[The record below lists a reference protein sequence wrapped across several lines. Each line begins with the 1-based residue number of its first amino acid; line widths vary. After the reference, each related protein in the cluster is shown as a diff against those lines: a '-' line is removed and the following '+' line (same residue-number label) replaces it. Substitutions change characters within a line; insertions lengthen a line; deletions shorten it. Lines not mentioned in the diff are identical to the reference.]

1 MPAHLHLF
9 GLVHLL
15 ILAAVP
21 LLAALLV
28 AVQRV
33 LPPGSRALR
42 IALAILLFLTSAAY
56 YGYLALHGNK
66 MFPDHLP
73 LELCDFSLWLLIPV
87 LLTLK
92 PAIFDLA
99 YYYALAGATM
109 SLLTP
114 DLVEPFPVFLTVQY
128 FADHGLIVATVL
140 YLVWT
145 RQARPRPGS
154 IFKSMLALNIFAAL
168 DLTFD
173 FIFKTDYMFLRAKPE
188 TVSLLTFLGPWPWY
202 IVAAEPVAVALFLLL
217 YLPFR
222 QPATN
227 AA

>member
-9 GLVHLL
+9 GFVHLL
-15 ILAAVP
+15 ILAGVP

-28 AVQRV
+28 ALQRM
-33 LPPGSRALR
+33 LPQGSRALR
-42 IALAILLFLTSAAY
+42 IALAILLLLTSALY
-56 YGYLALHGNK
+56 YGYLVLQGNK
-66 MFPDHLP
+66 MFPGHLP
-73 LELCDFSLWLLIPV
+73 LELCDFSLWLLIIA

-92 PAIFDLA
+92 PAVFDLA
-99 YYYALAGATM
+99 YYYALAGASM

-114 DLVEPFPVFLTVQY
+114 DLVEPFPVILSVQY

-154 IFKSMLALNIFAAL
+154 IFKSMLALNIFAAF

-173 FIFKTDYMFLRAKPE
+173 VIFKTDYMFLRTKPE

-202 IVAAEPVAVALFLLL
+202 ILAAEPVAITLFLLL

-222 QPATN
+222 RPNLNVA
-227 AA
+227 